1 MSGYILAAA
10 AIILVCLLLSKLS
23 GRMGVP
29 TLALFILLGMLVGS
43 DGLLK
48 IHFDD
53 FIVSGNICTIALIF
67 IIFYGGF
74 GTNWNHARHVAVK
87 ATLLSSLGVILTAV
101 LTGGFCHY
109 VLGIGMLESIL
120 VGAIISSTDAA
131 SVFSILR
138 SKKLSLKYGTSSLL
152 EVESGSNDPFSYM
165 MTVIVL
171 SAMKGNF
178 DGTNLLTM
186 IVQQVFLGV
195 AFGAAA
201 GLLSAKMLSRF
212 RMSAEVIDDAR
223 IKVRFQQPCSSMHD
237 LRDDVSVGPQDHAP
251 AKAGA
256 RFIFRQSDRIDA
268 DHVNLIEIRSGSV
281 CNLPGTVPGIHI
293 MGRTNDDVRA
303 VISRLPPYF
312 RIIPVCTYDH
322 TETRTLGPSAD
333 GTALS
338 GSRVFKRYPR
348 VHLDIPVYDLTDIVH
363 DDRGILIASTA
374 IGPYQRVEYTPD
386 RQIGTSPSNPLP
398 MRTLPREDGFLEV
411 NGSKS
416 LEAGFREHHDI
427 HPWKSA
433 HREVHILQNSIHIL
447 REFRRALCSDRSKL
461 HSDDAQCLRFYFTV
475 KGKEIPD
482 VHDSF
487 TSPKP
492 TLSEDCSPTRACRRS
507 SAPASAS

>member
-87 ATLLSSLGVILTAV
+87 ATLLSSLGVVLTAV

-178 DGTNLLTM
+178 DGANLLLM

-201 GLLSAKMLSRF
+201 G
-212 RMSAEVIDDAR
+212 
-223 IKVRFQQPCSSMHD
+223 
-237 LRDDVSVGPQDHAP
+237 
-251 AKAGA
+251 
-256 RFIFRQSDRIDA
+256 
-268 DHVNLIEIRSGSV
+268 
-281 CNLPGTVPGIHI
+281 
-293 MGRTNDDVRA
+293 
-303 VISRLPPYF
+303 
-312 RIIPVCTYDH
+312 
-322 TETRTLGPSAD
+322 
-333 GTALS
+333 
-338 GSRVFKRYPR
+338 
-348 VHLDIPVYDLTDIVH
+348 
-363 DDRGILIASTA
+363 
-374 IGPYQRVEYTPD
+374 
-386 RQIGTSPSNPLP
+386 QIG
-398 MRTLPREDGFLEV
+398 R
-411 NGSKS
+411 
-416 LEAGFREHHDI
+416 
-427 HPWKSA
+427 A
-433 HREVHILQNSIHIL
+433 HV
-447 REFRRALCSDRSKL
+447 
-461 HSDDAQCLRFYFTV
+461 
-475 KGKEIPD
+475 
-482 VHDSF
+482 
-487 TSPKP
+487 
-492 TLSEDCSPTRACRRS
+492 
-507 SAPASAS
+507 